1 MLSNLLLGILTYR
14 HRPRQITSN
23 IWSHSVALLHCHTV
37 AHSQFTLCHTVT
49 LTNFHTDYFY
59 RTTKKFTQR
68 SITASYYRDA
78 HAVMVVYD
86 TTRPSTFD
94 HVHKWLIEIDSS
106 CQDNVK
112 VLGGGGAEC
121 DWSILFLRRKKRGA

>member
-1 MLSNLLLGILTYR
+1 
-14 HRPRQITSN
+14 
-23 IWSHSVALLHCHTV
+23 
-37 AHSQFTLCHTVT
+37 
-49 LTNFHTDYFY
+49 
-59 RTTKKFTQR
+59 
-68 SITASYYRDA
+68 
-78 HAVMVVYD
+78 MVVYD

-121 DWSILFLRRKKRGA
+121 DWSILFLRRKKRSA